1 MTRSHIVEALIIIA
15 AMALLV
21 IACLRLDAS
30 DAMAKCQ
37 TLHSFDTCHHA
48 LNR

>member
-1 MTRSHIVEALIIIA
+1 MTRPYLLDAVLIIA
-15 AMALLV
+15 AMALIV

-30 DAMAKCQ
+30 DAMAKCHA
-37 TLHSFDTCHHA
+37 LHSFDTCHHA